1 MMTAEARKEIDSPP
15 DHNDLFLPN
24 RFG

>member
-1 MMTAEARKEIDSPP
+1 MTAEARKEIDSPP
-15 DHNDLFLPN
+15 DHKDLFLPN